1 MIESKLDKLDDTMGQ
16 IGRTKVSLRLF
27 SDNLDPESVTSLLGR
42 RPTRSWRAGEMKF
55 SRPAKFGSWHL
66 QSDAPGDLDA
76 QIRGLLASLSPDI
89 AIWNCLT
96 KQHHADLFCGLFLT
110 EGNQGLV
117 LAPNTMDAIARRGL
131 KLSLDIYSARDIDE
145 PIPE

>member
-1 MIESKLDKLDDTMGQ
+1 MGE

-27 SDNLDPESVTSLLGR
+27 SDDLDPEAVTSLLGR
-42 RPTRSWRAGEMKF
+42 QPTRSWRAGEMKF
-55 SRPAKFGSWHL
+55 SRPATFGSWHL
-66 QSDAPGDLDA
+66 QSDLSGDLDA

-89 AIWNCLT
+89 AVWNDLT

-117 LAPNTMDAIARRGL
+117 LAPDTMDAIARRGL
-131 KLSLDIYSARDIDE
+131 KLSLDIYGAPDTDE
-145 PIPE
+145 PVGE